1 MGCEVGPNL
10 LAFLLMVLM
19 TSLEVDSLSRRRDID
34 GRVPSVVGEG
44 QVVDTALERRSV
56 KLG

>member
-1 MGCEVGPNL
+1 M
-10 LAFLLMVLM
+10 A
-19 TSLEVDSLSRRRDID
+19 SLEVDSLSRRRDID

-44 QVVDTALERRSV
+44 QAVDTALERRSV